1 MDKRKLSQIPREEA
15 TDEMVRFSDRAVGT
29 HIITAREIEKDI
41 LMLNFYPIK
50 RLKKGKRKHRYALS
64 FRRMIT

>member
-15 TDEMVRFSDRAVGT
+15 SDEMVRFSDRATGT
-29 HIITAREIEKDI
+29 HILTTREIEKDL

-50 RLKKGKRKHRYALS
+50 GLKKEKRKRRYEP
-64 FRRMIT
+64 FFQRMIT